1 MKNLFLFLTFLGLS
15 TRLAVAQSTPGRIS
29 GTLTDSTTTKP
40 VPFATVALQS
50 PDSKLINGVTTD
62 EKGAFIL
69 DKLAFGT
76 YKLVIS
82 FVGYRTK
89 TLDKVT
95 LSAEA
100 PHVELKQLSLAPDS
114 RNLNQVDVV
123 GQKALVEDKGDRLVY
138 NAEKDV
144 SNTGGTA
151 ADVLRKVPMLTVD
164 LDGNLKMRGSGNIKV
179 LVNGK
184 PSSIMARNLADALK
198 QMPANIIKSV
208 EVITSPGAKYDAEGS
223 AGVINIIT
231 KKAVQGTNGTVNLTA
246 GNMNRS
252 LGGNLN
258 VKGKKLGLAISLN
271 GYQYRNIGET
281 SSTRTA
287 LTDRGDGIRE
297 PSSILNQRTFRD
309 NTGTGG
315 YGEMSL
321 DYDPDTTNRINFSA
335 NAWGGNFPM
344 NSTLDSRL
352 TSPQGAVLQAY
363 HRDIQFRNPYG
374 NTEFNLGWTKSFRK
388 PGREFSILTQYAR
401 MPDNYY
407 YTIRQRNMDSE
418 VATYLERSTNLS
430 RNNEYTFQAD
440 YTHPFTARTKHDT
453 LNFKLEAGAKTILR
467 GIGSE
472 FVVEQAT
479 TGLDADYIIDPSRS
493 NDFTYDQRVVSG
505 YTSLKVDTKRK
516 WNLTAGARLEHTS
529 IQGDFVSTQSSFSS
543 QYQNLIPSFT
553 LAKTLRDKHTFKV
566 SYTQRISRPLIWY
579 LNPFRNASDPKNIQ
593 TGNPFLN
600 PELTHATELS
610 YSTFGKEGASFNA
623 ALFWRQTNN
632 SIEWLATVDAQGVA
646 VSSPQNIG
654 RNASYGANLNLS
666 LQPNKHFNFS
676 IGTDLT
682 YVDLT
687 SMALNQRTNGWV
699 WSVSPNASYKL
710 PKDFTLQANGYVG
723 SGWISLQSRNSGWY
737 YYGLSAKKELMD
749 KKMSLTLNVNNPFNR
764 SVRITGEQFA
774 PTYVAQNISNF
785 VNRSV
790 RLTLSYKFGQMS
802 SGGKQSKKIRNDDSK
817 GGGQ

>member
-1 MKNLFLFLTFLGLS
+1 MKNLFLTFFCLVPLLTL
-15 TRLAVAQSTPGRIS
+15 AQSNPGRIS
-29 GTLTDSTTTKP
+29 GSLGDSTTTKP
-40 VPFATVALQS
+40 VPFATVALQT
-50 PDSKLINGVTTD
+50 PDNKLITGVTTD
-62 EKGAFIL
+62 DKGNFTMDNVAV
-69 DKLAFGT
+69 GT

-89 TLDKVT
+89 TIDNVLITNQKANVNIGKI
-95 LSAEA
+95 S
-100 PHVELKQLSLAPDS
+100 VSPDS
-114 RNLNQVDVV
+114 RNLKEVEVV
-123 GQKALVEDKGDRLVY
+123 GQKALIEDKGDRLVY
-138 NAEKDV
+138 NAEKDA

-151 ADVLRKVPMLTVD
+151 VDVLRKVPMLTVD

-231 KKAVQGTNGTVNLTA
+231 KKAIQGTNGTVNVTA
-246 GNMNRS
+246 GNLNRS

-258 VKGKKLGLAISLN
+258 VKGKKLGMAISLN
-271 GYQYRNIGET
+271 GYQYRNIGENT
-281 SSTRTA
+281 STRTA
-287 LTDRGDGIRE
+287 LAMGVDGLVQPI
-297 PSSILNQRTFRD
+297 SVLNQSSYRD
-309 NTGTGG
+309 NTSTGG

-321 DYDPDTTNRINFSA
+321 DYDPDSTNRINFSA
-335 NAWGGNFPM
+335 NAWGGNFPS
-344 NSTLDSRL
+344 NSSLSSRL
-352 TSPQGAVLQAY
+352 TDSQGAVLQAFR
-363 HRDIQFRNPYG
+363 RDIQFRNPYG
-374 NTEFNLGWTKSFRK
+374 NTEFNLGWTKSFKK
-388 PGREFSILTQYAR
+388 PGREFSVLAQYAR

-407 YTIRQRNMDSE
+407 YTIRQTGMQSE
-418 VATYLERSTNLS
+418 VPTYLERSTNLS
-430 RNNEYTFQAD
+430 RNNEYTFQTD

-467 GIGSE
+467 DIGSE
-472 FVVEQAT
+472 FAIEQAV
-479 TGLDADYIIDPSRS
+479 TGLESDYTLDPTRS
-493 NDFTYDQRVVSG
+493 NEFTYNQRVVAG
-505 YTSLKVDTKRK
+505 YTSLKMDTKRK
-516 WNLTAGARLEHTS
+516 WNLTAGARVEHTS
-529 IQGDFVSTQSSFSS
+529 IEGDFVTTQSRFSS

-553 LAKTLRDKHTFKV
+553 IAKTVHDKHTFKV

-579 LNPFRNASDPKNIQ
+579 LNPFKNYSDPKNVQ

-623 ALFWRQTNN
+623 AVFWRQTNN
-632 SIEWLATVDAQGVA
+632 SIEWLSTVDAQGVA
-646 VSSPQNIG
+646 LSAPQNIG

-666 LQPNKHFNFS
+666 LQPSKKFNFS

-687 SMALNQRTNGWV
+687 SVALNQRTNGWV

-710 PKDFTLQANGYVG
+710 PKDFTLQASGYVG

-737 YYGLSAKKELMD
+737 YYGLTAKKELMD
-749 KKMSLTLNVNNPFNR
+749 KKISLTLNVNNPFNR
-764 SVRITGEQFA
+764 NVRVTGEQFA
-774 PTYVAQNISNF
+774 PSFTAQNSSAF

-790 RLTLSYKFGQMS
+790 RFTLSYKFGQMS
-802 SGGKQSKKIRNDDSK
+802 SGGKQSKKISNDDNK
-817 GGGQ
+817 GGGR

>member
-1 MKNLFLFLTFLGLS
+1 MKNLFLSLFFLIPMLALS
-15 TRLAVAQSTPGRIS
+15 QSNPGRITGS
-29 GTLTDSTTTKP
+29 LTDSSSTKP
-40 VPFATVALQS
+40 VPFATVAIQGS
-50 PDSKLINGVTTD
+50 DTKLISGVTTD
-62 EKGAFIL
+62 EKGSFVL
-69 DKLAFGT
+69 DKIAVGT

-89 TLDKVT
+89 TIEKIAISAAKPLLDLGNIVV
-95 LSAEA
+95 S
-100 PHVELKQLSLAPDS
+100 PDS
-114 RNLNQVDVV
+114 RNLNEVNVV
-123 GQKALVEDKGDRLVY
+123 GQKALIEDKGDRLVY
-138 NAEKDV
+138 NAEKDA

-151 ADVLRKVPMLTVD
+151 VDVLRKVPMLTVD

-231 KKAVQGTNGTVNLTA
+231 KKGVQGTNGTVNVTGGDL
-246 GNMNRS
+246 NRS

-271 GYQYRNIGET
+271 GYQYRNIAEN
-281 SSTRTA
+281 SSLRTA
-287 LTDRGDGIRE
+287 LTNDQ
-297 PSSILNQRTFRD
+297 PSSILQQSTSRD

-315 YGEMSL
+315 FGEMSL
-321 DYDPDTTNRINFSA
+321 DYDPDSTNRINFSA

-352 TSPQGAVLQAY
+352 TDPQGAVIQQF
-363 HRDIQFRNPYG
+363 HRDINFRNPYG
-374 NTEFNLGWTKSFRK
+374 NTEFNLGWTKSFKK
-388 PGREFSILTQYAR
+388 PGREFAILTQYAR

-407 YTIRQRNMDSE
+407 YTITQTDMKSE
-418 VATYLERSTNLS
+418 VPSYLERSTNLS
-430 RNNEYTFQAD
+430 RNNEYTFQTD
-440 YTHPFTARTKHDT
+440 YTHPFTAYTKHDT
-453 LNFKLEAGAKTILR
+453 LTFKAEAGAKAIQR
-467 GIGSE
+467 NIGSE
-472 FVVEQAT
+472 FVIEQALS
-479 TGLDADYIIDPSRS
+479 GQERDYAIDPSRS
-493 NDFTYDQRVVSG
+493 NDFTYDQRVVAG
-505 YTSLKVDTKRK
+505 YASLKVDTKRK
-516 WNLTAGARLEHTS
+516 WNLTAGARLEHTN
-529 IQGDFVSTQSSFSS
+529 IEGDFVSTQSRFTN

-553 LAKTLRDKHTFKV
+553 LAKTLWTKHTVKV

-579 LNPFRNASDPKNIQ
+579 LNPYKNYSDPKNIQ

-610 YSTFGKEGASFNA
+610 YSTFGKEGSSFNA

-632 SIEWLATVDAQGVA
+632 SIEWLSTVDAQGVA
-646 VSSPQNIG
+646 LTTPQNIG
-654 RNASYGANLNLS
+654 RNASYGANLNLA
-666 LQPNKHFNFS
+666 LQPTKS
-676 IGTDLT
+676 INLSVGSDIT

-687 SMALNQRTNGWV
+687 SIALNQRTSGWV
-699 WSVSPNASYKL
+699 WSLSPNFSYKL
-710 PKDFTLQANGYVG
+710 PKDLTLQANGYVG

-749 KKMSLTLNVNNPFNR
+749 KKVTLTLNLNNPFNR
-764 SVRITGEQFA
+764 SVKITGEQFA
-774 PTYVAQNISNF
+774 PSFTAQNTSLF

-802 SGGKQSKKIRNDDSK
+802 SGGKQSRKISNDDK
-817 GGGQ
+817 K

>member
-1 MKNLFLFLTFLGLS
+1 MKNLFLVLFLTFPLIAFG
-15 TRLAVAQSTPGRIS
+15 QSNSGRIT
-29 GTLTDSTTTKP
+29 GFLTDSVTTKP
-40 VPFATVALQS
+40 IPFATVALQTA
-50 PDSKLINGVTTD
+50 DSKLITGVTTD
-62 EKGAFIL
+62 ENGAFTI
-69 DKLAFGT
+69 DKVAIGA
-76 YKLVIS
+76 YKLVFS
-82 FVGYRTK
+82 FVGYRTSVLNNVAITNEK
-89 TLDKVT
+89 PVTDVGKVVV
-95 LSAEA
+95 S
-100 PHVELKQLSLAPDS
+100 PDS
-114 RNLNQVDVV
+114 HNLKEVNVV

-151 ADVLRKVPMLTVD
+151 VDVLRKVPMLTVD

-231 KKAVQGTNGTVNLTA
+231 KKGVQGTNGTVNATG

-271 GYQYRNIGET
+271 GYQYRNIGEN

-287 LTDRGDGIRE
+287 LTDGK
-297 PSSILNQRTFRD
+297 PTSILRQRTSRD

-315 YGEMSL
+315 FGEMSL
-321 DYDPDTTNRINFSA
+321 DYDPDSTNRINFSG

-352 TSPQGAVLQAY
+352 VDMQGNVSQNY
-363 HRDIQFRNPYG
+363 HRDIRFRNPYG
-374 NTEFNLGWTKSFRK
+374 NTEFNLGWTKSFKK
-388 PGREFSILTQYAR
+388 PGQELAVLTQYAR

-407 YTIRQRNMDSE
+407 YTITQTDMTSE
-418 VATYLERSTNLS
+418 VPTYLERSTNLS
-430 RNNEYTFQAD
+430 RNNEYTFQTD
-440 YTHPFTARTKHDT
+440 YSHPFTARTKRDT
-453 LNFKLEAGAKTILR
+453 LTFKAEAGAKAILR
-467 GIGSE
+467 DIGSE
-472 FVVEQAT
+472 FVIEQAL
-479 TGLDADYIIDPSRS
+479 TGLEGDYAVDPGRS
-493 NDFTYDQRVVSG
+493 NEFTYNQRVVAG
-505 YTSLKVDTKRK
+505 YASLKIDTKRK
-516 WNLTAGARLEHTS
+516 WNLTAGTRLEHTR
-529 IQGDFVSTQSSFSS
+529 IEGDFVTNQSRFTN

-553 LAKTLRDKHTFKV
+553 LAKTLWKKHTFKV

-579 LNPFRNASDPKNIQ
+579 LNPYKNYSDPKNVQ

-610 YSTFGKEGASFNA
+610 YSTFGKEGSSFNA
-623 ALFWRQTNN
+623 AVFWRQTNN
-632 SIEWLATVDAQGVA
+632 SIEWLAVVDGQGA
-646 VSSPQNIG
+646 ALSSPQNIG
-654 RNASYGANLNLS
+654 RNASYGANLNLT
-666 LQPNKHFNFS
+666 LQPNKNLNFS
-676 IGTDLT
+676 IGSDLT

-687 SMALNQRTNGWV
+687 SVALNQRTSGWV
-699 WSVSPNASYKL
+699 WSTSPNISYKL
-710 PKDFTLQANGYVG
+710 PKDLTLQANGYVG

-737 YYGLSAKKELMD
+737 YYGLSAKKEFMD
-749 KKMSLTLNVNNPFNR
+749 KKVSLTMNLNNPFNR
-764 SVRITGEQFA
+764 TVKITGDQFA
-774 PTYVAQNISNF
+774 PSFTAQNTSLF
-785 VNRSV
+785 VNRSI

-802 SGGKQSKKIRNDDSK
+802 SGGKQSRKISNDDK
-817 GGGQ
+817 K

>member
-1 MKNLFLFLTFLGLS
+1 MKDIFLLLILFSLTPYLTFGQ
-15 TRLAVAQSTPGRIS
+15 TNPGIIN
-29 GTLTDSTTTKP
+29 GTLTDSTTAKP
-40 VPFATVALQS
+40 VLFATVALQTMEN
-50 PDSKLINGVTTD
+50 KLINGVVTN
-62 EKGAFIL
+62 EKGTFSI
-69 DKLAFGT
+69 DKIAVGT
-76 YKLVIS
+76 YKIVIS

-89 TLDKVT
+89 TIEK
-95 LSAEA
+95 
-100 PHVELKQLSLAPDS
+100 LAITTEKPVIDVGKIIISPDS
-114 RNLNQVDVV
+114 RNLRAVDVV
-123 GQKALVEDKGDRLVY
+123 GQKVLIEDKGDRLVY

-151 ADVLRKVPMLTVD
+151 VDVLRKVPMLTVD

-223 AGVINIIT
+223 AGVINIVT
-231 KKAVQGTNGTVNLTA
+231 KKAIQGTNGTVNLTA

-252 LGGNLN
+252 VGGNLN

-281 SSTRTA
+281 FSTRTA
-287 LTDRGDGIRE
+287 LIYQT
-297 PSSILNQRTFRD
+297 PASILHQSTYRD
-309 NTGTGG
+309 NTSTGG

-335 NAWGGNFPM
+335 NAWGGNFPS

-352 TSPQGAVLQAY
+352 TDPQGVVLQEY
-363 HRDIQFRNPYG
+363 HRDIEFRNPYG
-374 NTEFNLGWTKSFRK
+374 NTEFNLGWTKSFK
-388 PGREFSILTQYAR
+388 KKDESMPGREFSILTQYAR

-407 YTIRQRNMDSE
+407 YTIRQTSMQSE
-418 VATYLERSTNLS
+418 TPTYLERSTNLS

-440 YTHPFTARTKHDT
+440 YTHPFRAYTKHDT

-472 FVVEQAT
+472 FVIEQAT
-479 TGLDADYIIDPSRS
+479 TGLEADYTLDPSRS
-493 NDFTYDQRVVSG
+493 NEFTYNQRVVAG
-505 YTSLKVDTKRK
+505 YTSLKMDTKRK
-516 WNLTAGARLEHTS
+516 WNLTAGARIEHTNV
-529 IQGDFVSTQSSFSS
+529 QGDFATTQSTFNN

-553 LAKTLRDKHTFKV
+553 VAKTFHDKHTVKV

-579 LNPFRNASDPKNIQ
+579 LNPYKNYSDPKNVQ

-632 SIEWLATVDAQGVA
+632 SIEWLSTVDSQGVA
-646 VSSPQNIG
+646 LTTPQNIG
-654 RNASYGANLNLS
+654 RNASYGANMNLS
-666 LQPNKHFNFS
+666 LQPNKQLNFS
-676 IGTDLT
+676 IGTELT

-687 SMALNQRTNGWV
+687 SIALNQRTNGWV
-699 WSVSPNASYKL
+699 WNISPNASYKL

-749 KKMSLTLNVNNPFNR
+749 KKISLTLNVNNPFNR
-764 SVRITGEQFA
+764 NVRITGEQFA
-774 PTYVAQNISNF
+774 PTFTGQNTSLF

-802 SGGKQSKKIRNDDSK
+802 AGGKQSKKISNDDK
-817 GGGQ
+817 AGGR

>member
-1 MKNLFLFLTFLGLS
+1 MKNLFLILFYLIPFLTFS
-15 TRLAVAQSTPGRIS
+15 QSNSGRIS
-29 GTLTDSTTTKP
+29 GILRDSTTTIP
-40 VPFATVALQS
+40 IPFATVALQNS
-50 PDSKLINGVTTD
+50 DSKLITGVTTGD
-62 EKGAFIL
+62 KGVFLL
-69 DKLAFGT
+69 DKIAVGT
-76 YKLVIS
+76 YKVVVS

-89 TLDKVT
+89 TIEKIIITTEKPLVELDNIT
-95 LSAEA
+95 LSA
-100 PHVELKQLSLAPDS
+100 DS
-114 RNLNQVDVV
+114 RNLKEVAVV

-138 NAEKDV
+138 NAEKDAT
-144 SNTGGTA
+144 NTGGTA
-151 ADVLRKVPMLTVD
+151 VDVLRKVPMLTVD

-231 KKAVQGTNGTVNLTA
+231 KKAVQGTNGTVNLTG
-246 GNMNRS
+246 GNLNRS

-271 GYQYRNIGET
+271 GYQYRNIGEDAN
-281 SSTRTA
+281 TRMA
-287 LTDRGDGIRE
+287 LVNGT
-297 PSSILNQRTFRD
+297 PTSILQQSTYRD

-321 DYDPDTTNRINFSA
+321 DYDPDSTNRLNFSA

-352 TSPQGAVLQAY
+352 TDSQGSVLQAY

-374 NTEFNLGWTKSFRK
+374 NTEFNLGWTKSFKK
-388 PGREFSILTQYAR
+388 PGQEFSILTQYAR

-407 YTIRQRNMDSE
+407 YTIRQTAMQSE
-418 VATYLERSTNLS
+418 KPTYLERSTNLS
-430 RNNEYTFQAD
+430 RNNEYTFQTD
-440 YTHPFTARTKHDT
+440 YTHPFTARTSHDT
-453 LNFKLEAGAKTILR
+453 LSFKLETGAKMILR

-472 FVVEQAT
+472 FVIEQAT
-479 TGLDADYIIDPSRS
+479 TGLEQDFAIDPNRS
-493 NDFTYDQRVVSG
+493 NEFMYDQQVMAG
-505 YTSLKVDTKRK
+505 YTSLKIDSKRK
-516 WNLTAGARLEHTS
+516 WNLTAGTRLEHTRIKS
-529 IQGDFVSTQSSFSS
+529 DFVTTQSRFRS

-553 LAKTLRDKHTFKV
+553 LAKTLHDKHTVKV

-579 LNPFRNASDPKNIQ
+579 LNPYKNYSDPKNVQ
-593 TGNPFLN
+593 TGNPLLN

-610 YSTFGKEGASFNA
+610 YSTFGKEGSSFNA

-632 SIEWLATVDAQGVA
+632 SIEWLSTVDAQGVA
-646 VSSPQNIG
+646 LTTPQNIG
-654 RNASYGANLNLS
+654 RNASYGANLNLT
-666 LQPNKHFNFS
+666 LQPNKKVNVS
-676 IGTDLT
+676 IGSDLT

-687 SMALNQRTNGWV
+687 SVALNQRTNGWV
-699 WSVSPNASYKL
+699 WSLSPNASYKL
-710 PKDFTLQANGYVG
+710 PNDLTLQATGYVG

-737 YYGLSAKKELMD
+737 YYGLSAKKEWMD
-749 KKMSLTLNVNNPFNR
+749 KKMSLTLNMNNPLNR
-764 SVRITGEQFA
+764 SVRITGDQFA
-774 PTYVAQNISNF
+774 PTFTAQNVSLF

-790 RLTLSYKFGQMS
+790 RLTFSYKFGQMS
-802 SGGKQSKKIRNDDSK
+802 TGGRQSKKISNDDSK
-817 GGGQ
+817 GGGR

>member
-1 MKNLFLFLTFLGLS
+1 MKNLFLTFLCLVPLLTF
-15 TRLAVAQSTPGRIS
+15 AQSNSGRIS
-29 GTLTDSTTTKP
+29 GSLSDSTTTKP
-40 VPFATVALQS
+40 VPFATVALQT
-50 PDSKLINGVTTD
+50 PDSKLVTGVTTD
-62 EKGAFIL
+62 DKGSFLI
-69 DKLAFGT
+69 DKIAVGT
-76 YKLVIS
+76 YKLIIS

-89 TLDKVT
+89 TINNVLIANDKPVVDIGKI
-95 LSAEA
+95 S
-100 PHVELKQLSLAPDS
+100 VSPDS
-114 RNLNQVDVV
+114 RNLKEVEVV
-123 GQKALVEDKGDRLVY
+123 GQKALIEDKGDRLVY
-138 NAEKDV
+138 NAEKDA

-151 ADVLRKVPMLTVD
+151 VDVLRKVPMLTVD

-231 KKAVQGTNGTVNLTA
+231 KKAIQGTNGTVNVTA
-246 GNMNRS
+246 GNLNRS

-271 GYQYRNIGET
+271 GYQYRNIGENT
-281 SSTRTA
+281 STRTA
-287 LTDRGDGIRE
+287 LSTGLDGLVQ
-297 PSSILNQRTFRD
+297 PTSILTQNSYRD
-309 NTGTGG
+309 NTSTGG

-321 DYDPDTTNRINFSA
+321 DYDPDSTNRINFSA
-335 NAWGGNFPM
+335 NAWGGNFPS
-344 NSTLDSRL
+344 NSSLTSRL
-352 TSPQGAVLQAY
+352 TDPQGVVLQAFR
-363 HRDIQFRNPYG
+363 RDIQFRNPYG
-374 NTEFNLGWTKSFRK
+374 NTEFNLGWTKSFKK

-407 YTIRQRNMDSE
+407 YTIRQTGMQSE
-418 VATYLERSTNLS
+418 VPTYLERSTNLS
-430 RNNEYTFQAD
+430 RNNEYTFQTD

-467 GIGSE
+467 DIGSE
-472 FVVEQAT
+472 FVIEQAT
-479 TGLDADYIIDPSRS
+479 TGLDADYTIDPNRS
-493 NDFTYDQRVVSG
+493 SEFTYNQRVVAG
-505 YTSLKVDTKRK
+505 YTSLKMDTKRK
-516 WNLTAGARLEHTS
+516 WNLTAGARVEHTS
-529 IQGDFVSTQSSFSS
+529 IEGDFVTTQSRFSS

-553 LAKTLRDKHTFKV
+553 VAKTVHDKHTFKI

-579 LNPFRNASDPKNIQ
+579 LNPYKNYSDPKNVQ

-632 SIEWLATVDAQGVA
+632 SIEWLSTVDAQGVA
-646 VSSPQNIG
+646 LSAPQNIG

-666 LQPNKHFNFS
+666 LQPNKNFNFS

-687 SMALNQRTNGWV
+687 SVALNQRTNGWV

-710 PKDFTLQANGYVG
+710 PKDFTLQASGYVG

-737 YYGLSAKKELMD
+737 YYGLTAKKELMD
-749 KKMSLTLNVNNPFNR
+749 KKISLTLNLNNPFNR

-774 PTYVAQNISNF
+774 PSFTAQNSSAF

-802 SGGKQSKKIRNDDSK
+802 SGGKQSKKISNDDNK
-817 GGGQ
+817 GGGR

>member
-1 MKNLFLFLTFLGLS
+1 MKNLFLALLLVFPLIAFG
-15 TRLAVAQSTPGRIS
+15 QSNSGRITGS
-29 GTLTDSTTTKP
+29 LADSTTTKP
-40 VPFATVALQS
+40 IPFATVALQTA
-50 PDSKLINGVTTD
+50 DTKLITGVTTD
-62 EKGAFIL
+62 ENGAFTI
-69 DKLAFGT
+69 DKVATGI
-76 YKLVIS
+76 YKLVFS
-82 FVGYRTK
+82 FVGYRTR
-89 TLDKVT
+89 TLNNVAIINEKPVT
-95 LSAEA
+95 DVGKIVLS
-100 PHVELKQLSLAPDS
+100 PDS
-114 RNLNQVDVV
+114 RKLNEVNVV

-151 ADVLRKVPMLTVD
+151 VDVLRKVPMLTVD

-231 KKAVQGTNGTVNLTA
+231 KKGVQGTNGTVNATG
-246 GNMNRS
+246 GNLNRS

-271 GYQYRNIGET
+271 GYQYRNIGEN

-287 LTDRGDGIRE
+287 LTDGQ
-297 PSSILNQRTFRD
+297 PTSILRQRTSRD

-315 YGEMSL
+315 FGEMSL
-321 DYDPDTTNRINFSA
+321 DYDPDSTNRINFSG

-352 TSPQGAVLQAY
+352 ADPQGNVLQNY
-363 HRDIQFRNPYG
+363 HRDIRFRNPYG
-374 NTEFNLGWTKSFRK
+374 NTEFNLGWTKSFKK
-388 PGREFSILTQYAR
+388 PGRELAVLTQYAR

-407 YTIRQRNMDSE
+407 YTITQTDMKSE
-418 VATYLERSTNLS
+418 VPTYLERSTNLS
-430 RNNEYTFQAD
+430 RNNEYTFQTD

-453 LNFKLEAGAKTILR
+453 LTIKAEVGAKAILR
-467 GIGSE
+467 DIGSE
-472 FVVEQAT
+472 FVIEQAL
-479 TGLDADYIIDPSRS
+479 TGQEGDYAVDPSRS
-493 NDFTYDQRVVSG
+493 NEFTYNQRVVAG
-505 YTSLKVDTKRK
+505 YASLKIDSKRK
-516 WNLTAGARLEHTS
+516 WNLTVGTRLEHTR
-529 IQGDFVSTQSSFSS
+529 IEGDFVTNQSRFTN

-553 LAKTLRDKHTFKV
+553 LAKTLWNKHTFKV

-579 LNPFRNASDPKNIQ
+579 LNPYKNYSDPKNVQ

-610 YSTFGKEGASFNA
+610 YSTFGKEGSSFNA
-623 ALFWRQTNN
+623 AIFWRQTNN
-632 SIEWLATVDAQGVA
+632 SIEWLATVDAQGA
-646 VSSPQNIG
+646 ALSSPQNIG
-654 RNASYGANLNLS
+654 RNASYGANLNLT
-666 LQPNKHFNFS
+666 LQPNKNLNFS
-676 IGTDLT
+676 IGSDLT

-687 SMALNQRTNGWV
+687 SIALNQRTSGWV
-699 WSVSPNASYKL
+699 WSTSPNVSYKL
-710 PKDFTLQANGYVG
+710 PKDLTLQANGYVG

-737 YYGLSAKKELMD
+737 YYGLSAKKEFMD
-749 KKMSLTLNVNNPFNR
+749 KKVSLTLNLNNPFNR
-764 SVRITGEQFA
+764 TVKITGAQFA
-774 PTYVAQNISNF
+774 PSFTAQNTSLF
-785 VNRSV
+785 VNRSI

-802 SGGKQSKKIRNDDSK
+802 SGGKQSRKISNDDK
-817 GGGQ
+817 K

>member
-1 MKNLFLFLTFLGLS
+1 MKHLFLIFFCTISL
-15 TRLAVAQSTPGRIS
+15 LAFGQTNHGQVS
-29 GTLTDSTTTKP
+29 GTLIDSTTTKP
-40 VPFATVALQS
+40 VPFATVSIQTL
-50 PDSKLINGVTTD
+50 DNKLINGVTTD
-62 EKGAFIL
+62 EKGSFLLNKIAI
-69 DKLAFGT
+69 GS
-76 YKLVIS
+76 YKVVIS

-89 TLDKVT
+89 TLDKLAIT
-95 LSAEA
+95 
-100 PHVELKQLSLAPDS
+100 VEKPLVDLKHIQLSPDS
-114 RNLNQVDVV
+114 RSLKQVDVV

-164 LDGNLKMRGSGNIKV
+164 LDGNLKMRGSSNIKV

-246 GNMNRS
+246 GNLNRS
-252 LGGNLN
+252 LGSNLN

-271 GYQYRNIGET
+271 GYQYRNIGENT
-281 SSTRTA
+281 STRTA
-287 LTDRGDGIRE
+287 LTDGQ
-297 PSSILNQRTFRD
+297 PASILRQNTYRD

-321 DYDPDTTNRINFSA
+321 DYDPDSTNRINFSA
-335 NAWGGNFPM
+335 NAWGGNFPS

-352 TSPQGAVLQAY
+352 TDPQGVVLQEF
-363 HRDIQFRNPYG
+363 HRDIKFRNPYG
-374 NTEFNLGWTKSFRK
+374 NTGFNLGWTKSFNK
-388 PGREFSILTQYAR
+388 SGKATAGREFSVLTQYAR

-407 YTIRQRNMDSE
+407 YSIRQTGMQSE
-418 VATYLERSTNLS
+418 VPTYLERSTNLS

-440 YTHPFTARTKHDT
+440 YTHPFTAHTKHDT
-453 LNFKLEAGAKTILR
+453 LGFKLEAGAKTILR

-472 FVVEQAT
+472 FSVDQST
-479 TGLDADYIIDPSRS
+479 TGLEANYTLDPSRS

-505 YTSLKVDTKRK
+505 YTSLKMDSKRK
-516 WNLTAGARLEHTS
+516 WNLTAGARLEHTT
-529 IQGDFVSTQSSFSS
+529 IQGDFVSTQSKFNS

-553 LAKTLRDKHTFKV
+553 VAKTIRDKHTFKV

-579 LNPFRNASDPKNIQ
+579 LNPFRNSSDPKNIQ
-593 TGNPFLN
+593 TGNPLLN

-632 SIEWLATVDAQGVA
+632 SIEWLSTVDAQGVA
-646 VSSPQNIG
+646 LSSPQNIG
-654 RNASYGANLNLS
+654 QNASYGANLNLS
-666 LQPNKHFNFS
+666 LQPNKQFNFS
-676 IGTDLT
+676 VGSDIT

-687 SMALNQRTNGWV
+687 SVALNQRTSGWV
-699 WSVSPNASYKL
+699 WSLSPNASYKL
-710 PKDFTLQANGYVG
+710 PKDVTLQANGYVG

-737 YYGLSAKKELMD
+737 YYGVSAKKEWMD

-764 SVRITGEQFA
+764 NVRMTSDQFA
-774 PTYVAQNISNF
+774 PSYTAQNTSLF

-802 SGGKQSKKIRNDDSK
+802 AGGKQSKKIRNDDGK

>member
-1 MKNLFLFLTFLGLS
+1 MKYLFLSLLCLIFLSAAG
-15 TRLAVAQSTPGRIS
+15 QSNPGRIT
-29 GTLTDSTTTKP
+29 GTLADSTTTKA
-40 VPFATVALQS
+40 VPFATVALQT
-50 PDSKLINGVTTD
+50 PDSKLISGATTD
-62 EKGAFIL
+62 DKGTFTIENVAV
-69 DKLAFGT
+69 GT

-89 TLDKVT
+89 TIDKLQITADKPKLDLGQISVAADTKN
-95 LSAEA
+95 LAEVA
-100 PHVELKQLSLAPDS
+100 
-114 RNLNQVDVV
+114 VV

-231 KKAVQGTNGTVNLTA
+231 KKAVQGTNGTVNLTG
-246 GNMNRS
+246 GNLNRS
-252 LGGNLN
+252 LGANLN

-281 SSTRTA
+281 ISNRTA
-287 LTDRGDGIRE
+287 LSDGQPINT
-297 PSSILNQRTFRD
+297 LFQRTYRD

-321 DYDPDTTNRINFSA
+321 DYDPDSTNRINFSA
-335 NAWGGNFPM
+335 NAWGGNFPQ

-352 TSPQGAVLQAY
+352 TTPAGAVLQSY
-363 HRDIQFRNPYG
+363 HRDIDFRNPYG
-374 NTEFNLGWTKSFRK
+374 NTEFNLGWTKSFK
-388 PGREFSILTQYAR
+388 KKEGASNGPELSVLTQYAR

-407 YTIRQRNMDSE
+407 YTTRQTDAGAE
-418 VATYLERSTNLS
+418 EPTYLERGKNLS
-430 RNNEYTFQAD
+430 RNNEYTFQTD
-440 YTHPFTARTKHDT
+440 YSHPFTKRTKRDT
-453 LNFKLEAGAKTILR
+453 LNFKFEVGAKAILR

-472 FVVEQAT
+472 YLIEQAT
-479 TGLDADYIIDPSRS
+479 TGFERDYAIDPTRS
-493 NDFTYDQRVVSG
+493 NEFTYDQQVMSG
-505 YTSLKVDTKRK
+505 YTSFKMDTKRK

-529 IQGDFVSTQSSFSS
+529 IQGDFVSTQSRFTN

-553 LAKTLRDKHTFKV
+553 VAKTLWEKHTFKV
-566 SYTQRISRPLIWY
+566 SYTQRISRPLIWF
-579 LNPFRNASDPKNIQ
+579 LNPFKNYSDPKNVQ
-593 TGNPFLN
+593 TGNPYLN

-610 YSTFGKEGASFNA
+610 YSTFGKNGASFNA

-632 SIEWLATVDAQGVA
+632 SIEWLSTVDAQGVA
-646 VSSPQNIG
+646 LSAPQNIG
-654 RNASYGANLNLS
+654 RNASYGANTNLS
-666 LQPNKHFNFS
+666 LQPNKNFNIS
-676 IGTDLT
+676 VNADLT
-682 YVDLT
+682 YVNLT
-687 SMALNQRTNGWV
+687 SVALNQQTSGWV
-699 WSVSPNASYKL
+699 WSTGPNASYKL
-710 PKDFTLQANGYVG
+710 PKDWTIQASGYVG

-737 YYGLSAKKELMD
+737 YYGLSAKKEMMD
-749 KKMSLTLNVNNPFNR
+749 KKLTLTLNLNNPFNR
-764 SVRITGEQFA
+764 SVRITGNQFA
-774 PTYVAQNISNF
+774 PSYVAQNTSAF

-802 SGGKQSKKIRNDDSK
+802 AGGKQSRKISNDDSK
-817 GGGQ
+817 GGGR

>member
-1 MKNLFLFLTFLGLS
+1 MKNIFLILFLLPSFLAS
-15 TRLAVAQSTPGRIS
+15 AQTPPGRIS
-29 GTLTDSTTTKP
+29 GRLTDSTTTKP
-40 VPFATVALQS
+40 VPFATVAIQTL
-50 PDSKLINGVTTD
+50 DNKLINGVTTD
-62 EKGAFIL
+62 EKGAFML
-69 DKLAFGT
+69 DKIALGT
-76 YKLVIS
+76 YKVVIS

-89 TLDKVT
+89 TLDKIALT
-95 LSAEA
+95 AEK
-100 PHVELKQLSLAPDS
+100 PVVDLKQITFSSDS
-114 RNLNQVDVV
+114 RSLNQVDVV
-123 GQKALVEDKGDRLVY
+123 AQKALVEDKGDRLVY

-231 KKAVQGTNGTVNLTA
+231 KKAIKGTNGTVNLTA

-287 LTDRGDGIRE
+287 LTDIGE
-297 PSSILNQRTFRD
+297 PSSILQQSTYRD

-321 DYDPDTTNRINFSA
+321 DYDPDSTNRINFSA

-352 TSPQGAVLQAY
+352 TNPQGGVLQAY

-374 NTEFNLGWTKSFRK
+374 NTEFNLGWTKSFKK
-388 PGREFSILTQYAR
+388 PGREFSVLTQYAR

-407 YTIRQRNMDSE
+407 YTIRQTSMQSE
-418 VATYLERSTNLS
+418 VPTYLERSTNLS

-453 LNFKLEAGAKTILR
+453 LNFKFEAGAKTILR

-479 TGLDADYIIDPSRS
+479 TGLDADYMVDPTRS

-505 YTSLKVDTKRK
+505 YTSFKMDTKRK

-529 IQGDFVSTQSSFSS
+529 IQGDFVSTQSAFSS

-553 LAKTLRDKHTFKV
+553 IAKTLKDKHTFKV

-579 LNPFRNASDPKNIQ
+579 LNPFRNSSDPKNIQ

-632 SIEWLATVDAQGVA
+632 SIEWLSTVDAAGCGRVY
-646 VSSPQNIG
+646 SSE
-654 RNASYGANLNLS
+654 Y
-666 LQPNKHFNFS
+666 
-676 IGTDLT
+676 
-682 YVDLT
+682 
-687 SMALNQRTNGWV
+687 
-699 WSVSPNASYKL
+699 WSQCQL
-710 PKDFTLQANGYVG
+710 
-723 SGWISLQSRNSGWY
+723 RC
-737 YYGLSAKKELMD
+737 
-749 KKMSLTLNVNNPFNR
+749 
-764 SVRITGEQFA
+764 
-774 PTYVAQNISNF
+774 
-785 VNRSV
+785 
-790 RLTLSYKFGQMS
+790 
-802 SGGKQSKKIRNDDSK
+802 
-817 GGGQ
+817 

>member
-1 MKNLFLFLTFLGLS
+1 MKNLFLIALWLMPLMAFTQ
-15 TRLAVAQSTPGRIS
+15 TNPGRIS
-29 GTLTDSTTTKP
+29 GTLTDSTTANS
-40 VPFATVALQS
+40 VPFATVALQI
-50 PDSKLINGVTTD
+50 PDGTLIKGVTTD
-62 EKGAFIL
+62 EKGNFSIEQVAL
-69 DKLAFGT
+69 GT
-76 YKLVIS
+76 YKVVVS
-82 FVGYRTK
+82 FVGYRTR
-89 TLDKVT
+89 TIDKIVITAEKPAVT
-95 LSAEA
+95 LA
-100 PHVELKQLSLAPDS
+100 PIPLALDS
-114 RNLNQVDVV
+114 RSLKQVDVV

-138 NAEKDV
+138 NAERDA

-198 QMPANIIKSV
+198 QMPANNIKSV

-231 KKAVQGTNGTVNLTA
+231 KKAVQGTNGTVNATA
-246 GNMNRS
+246 GNLNRS

-258 VKGKKLGLAISLN
+258 IKGKKLGFAVSLN
-271 GYQYRNIGET
+271 GYQYRNIGENT
-281 SSTRTA
+281 STRTS
-287 LTDRGDGIRE
+287 LSDGV
-297 PSSILNQRTFRD
+297 PTSILRQSTYRD

-344 NSTLDSRL
+344 NSTLNSRL
-352 TSPQGAVLQAY
+352 TDAQGLVLQEY

-374 NTEFNLGWTKSFRK
+374 NTEFNLGWTKSFKK
-388 PGREFSILTQYAR
+388 PGQEFSLLTQYAR

-407 YTIRQRNMDSE
+407 YTIRQNNMGSE
-418 VATYLERSTNLS
+418 VPTYLERSTNLS

-440 YTHPFTARTKHDT
+440 YTHPFTARTKRDT
-453 LNFKLEAGAKTILR
+453 LNFKLEAGAKAIQR
-467 GIGSE
+467 SIGSE
-472 FVVEQAT
+472 FVIEQAT
-479 TGLDADYIIDPSRS
+479 TGLDADYMVDPSRS
-493 NDFTYDQRVVSG
+493 NDFMYDQRVVSG

-516 WNLTAGARLEHTS
+516 WNLTAGARLEHTTIS
-529 IQGDFVSTQSSFSS
+529 GDFISTKTAFNS

-579 LNPFRNASDPKNIQ
+579 LNPFRNSSDPNNIQ

-610 YSTFGKEGASFNA
+610 YSTFGKEGSSFNA

-632 SIEWLATVDAQGVA
+632 AIEWLSTVNPQGVA
-646 VSSPQNIG
+646 LTTPQNIG
-654 RNASYGANLNLS
+654 RNASYGANMNLT
-666 LQPNKHFNFS
+666 LQPSKQLNATIS
-676 IGTDLT
+676 TDLT

-687 SMALNQRTNGWV
+687 SLALNQRTNGWV
-699 WSVSPNASYKL
+699 WSVSPNVSYKL
-710 PKDFTLQANGYVG
+710 PKDLTIQANGYVG

-749 KKMSLTLNVNNPFNR
+749 KKMTLTLNVNNPFNR
-764 SVRITGEQFA
+764 SVRITGDQFA
-774 PTYVAQNISNF
+774 PSFTAQNTSMF

>member
-1 MKNLFLFLTFLGLS
+1 MKNLFLIAFWLTPLLTF
-15 TRLAVAQSTPGRIS
+15 AQLNPGRIS
-29 GTLTDSTTTKP
+29 GTLTDSTTTNA
-40 VPFATVALQS
+40 VPFATVALHN
-50 PDSKLINGVTTD
+50 PNGTLLKGVTTD
-62 EKGAFIL
+62 EKGSFSIEQIAI
-69 DKLAFGT
+69 GT

-82 FVGYRTK
+82 FVGYRSRTIDNIAITAEK
-89 TLDKVT
+89 PIIALPPTTLA
-95 LSAEA
+95 L
-100 PHVELKQLSLAPDS
+100 DS
-114 RNLNQVDVV
+114 RSLKQVDVV

-138 NAEKDV
+138 NAERDA

-198 QMPANIIKSV
+198 QMPANTIKSV

-231 KKAVQGTNGTVNLTA
+231 KKAVQGTNGTVNATA

-271 GYQYRNIGET
+271 GYQYRNIGENT
-281 SSTRTA
+281 STRTSLSA
-287 LTDRGDGIRE
+287 GVPT
-297 PSSILNQRTFRD
+297 SILQQSTYRD

-344 NSTLDSRL
+344 NSTLNSRL
-352 TSPQGAVLQAY
+352 TDAQGNVLQNY

-374 NTEFNLGWTKSFRK
+374 NTEFNLGWTKSFKK
-388 PGREFSILTQYAR
+388 PGQEFSLLTQYAR

-407 YTIRQRNMDSE
+407 YTIRQNNVQSE
-418 VATYLERSTNLS
+418 AATYLERSTNFS

-440 YTHPFTARTKHDT
+440 YTHPFTARTKRDT
-453 LNFKLEAGAKTILR
+453 LSFRLEAGAKSILR
-467 GIGSE
+467 SIGSE

-479 TGLDADYIIDPSRS
+479 TGLDADYMIDPSRS
-493 NDFTYDQRVVSG
+493 NDFMYDQGVVSG
-505 YTSLKVDTKRK
+505 YTSLKVDSKRK
-516 WNLTAGARLEHTS
+516 WNLTAGARLEHTTIS
-529 IQGDFVSTQSSFSS
+529 GDFISTKTAFNS

-579 LNPFRNASDPKNIQ
+579 LNPFRNASDPNNIQ

-610 YSTFGKEGASFNA
+610 YSTFGKEGSSFNA

-632 SIEWLATVDAQGVA
+632 AIEWLSTVNAQGVA
-646 VSSPQNIG
+646 LTTPQNIG
-654 RNASYGANLNLS
+654 RNASYGANMNLT
-666 LQPNKHFNFS
+666 LQPNKQLNVTVS
-676 IGTDLT
+676 TDLT

-687 SMALNQRTNGWV
+687 SIALNQRTNGWV
-699 WSVSPNASYKL
+699 GSVSPNVSYKL
-710 PKDFTLQANGYVG
+710 PKELTIQANGYIG

-749 KKMSLTLNVNNPFNR
+749 KKITLTLNVNNPFNR
-764 SVRITGEQFA
+764 SVRITGDQFA
-774 PTYVAQNISNF
+774 PTFTAQNTSMF

-802 SGGKQSKKIRNDDSK
+802 SGGKQSRKIRNDDSK